1 MKKTNIVV
9 AIIVSI
15 VCVISGI
22 FIFMPNNNTAFESYY
37 KEIKRVDEYQEVSD
51 YLNITAVRNE
61 KYVDFTFTS
70 KGEKLNDIEIVI
82 IPDDASLRFSKP
94 FLSVGVLETQKI
106 NLVKEEDLQA
116 NQVEQIWV
124 DGLAASMKNNEDE
137 YLIYF
142 SFRKENNTIVKE
154 YLKVEVED

>member
-1 MKKTNIVV
+1 MKKSN
-9 AIIVSI
+9 IIVAAIVAI
-15 VCVISGI
+15 VCVVSGI

-37 KEIKRVDEYQEVSD
+37 KEIKKVEEYQEVSD
-51 YLNITAVRNE
+51 YLNIKVNRNE
-61 KYVDFTFTS
+61 KYVDFTFTT
-70 KGEKLNDIEIVI
+70 KGEKLNDLELVI

-106 NLVKEEDLQA
+106 NLVKEEDVQA